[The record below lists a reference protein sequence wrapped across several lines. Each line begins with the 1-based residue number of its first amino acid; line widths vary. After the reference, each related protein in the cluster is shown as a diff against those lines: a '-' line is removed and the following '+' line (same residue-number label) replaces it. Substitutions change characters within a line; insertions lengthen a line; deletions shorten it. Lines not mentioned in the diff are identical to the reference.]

1 MNPSAFIWAGRSGW
15 VAEVGGTPPFG
26 SSREV
31 TGKGNS
37 NPKFGL
43 FHGFAKGVK

>member
-1 MNPSAFIWAGRSGW
+1 MNPSTFIRAGRSGR

-31 TGKGNS
+31 AGKGNS
-37 NPKFGL
+37 IPNFGL